1 MPYLTKKKIYIYIY
15 NLDSPWSQHFCIEV
29 TFQQN
34 NLVSVSEFCH
44 QITFDRNEL
53 FARPDT
59 LPYQIYILTKRFIK
73 ISLLMPQNS
82 GDALE
87 HSTPAEIKLRSG
99 LLNTNFNCF
108 KQLNFK
114 N

>member
-1 MPYLTKKKIYIYIY
+1 
-15 NLDSPWSQHFCIEV
+15 
-29 TFQQN
+29 
-34 NLVSVSEFCH
+34 
-44 QITFDRNEL
+44 
-53 FARPDT
+53 
-59 LPYQIYILTKRFIK
+59 
-73 ISLLMPQNS
+73 MPQNS